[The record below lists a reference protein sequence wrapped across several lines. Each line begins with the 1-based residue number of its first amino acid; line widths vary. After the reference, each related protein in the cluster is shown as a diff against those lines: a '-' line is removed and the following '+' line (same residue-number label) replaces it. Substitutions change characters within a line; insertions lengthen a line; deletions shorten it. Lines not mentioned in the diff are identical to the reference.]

1 MSKKFEQL
9 NKETHKNLKLKINTD
24 FSHLAKQHIAPVVM
38 HEFYSV
44 ATDLP
49 IVFVKNEELGD
60 EFMAVAM
67 LGLKSDENLLIEGK
81 KWIGY
86 YMPASYTHYPLSL
99 IPNPDDSKQYMIN
112 IFMDSEAISEKEGEA
127 IFNQDGSETEFF
139 NQKRQALE
147 NFYMSAR
154 GTVDFVKAITKLDL
168 LEELTIN
175 FTIGDEKRAVTGVHA
190 INQEKF
196 HNLSD
201 KDFNEL
207 KEKGYLNL
215 IYAHFVSMN
224 QIQRLINRISA

>member
-1 MSKKFEQL
+1 MSSKIEQL
-9 NKETHKNLKLKINTD
+9 NKESHKNLKLKPNTD
-24 FSHLAKQHIAPVVM
+24 FSHLKNQHLAPVVI

-49 IVFVKNEELGD
+49 IVFVKNEEIND
-60 EFMAVAM
+60 DFMAVTM
-67 LGLKSDENLLIEGK
+67 LGLKAEENLLLDGN
-81 KWIGY
+81 KWTGY
-86 YMPASYTHYPLSL
+86 YLPASFTHYPLSL
-99 IPNPDDSKQYMIN
+99 MPNPNDPKQYVIN
-112 IFMDSEAISEKEGEA
+112 IVMDCEAVNEEEGEA
-127 IFNQDGSETEFF
+127 LFNEDGSETEFF
-139 NQKRQALE
+139 TQHRQSLE
-147 NFYMSAR
+147 NLYMSAK
-154 GTVDFVKAITKLDL
+154 GTIDFVKAITKLDL
-168 LEELTIN
+168 LEPLTIN